1 MPIFQFADCFVLS
14 RIKVW
19 TCSMVQ
25 KEDLPILIGL
35 GNSPFWTISQNLDFE
50 IGMTSRICGIL
61 IKVTSEF
68 ELLMMT
74 SLTGALH
81 ILSINLQSHFC
92 WTHLRVTV
100 WTVQTVKPNC
110 YHQIVLHLVMLCMNM
125 CATEEQ
131 CSQWN
136 FDGQSKV
143 NTHLPNTNY
152 FWPTKKYLF
161 I

>member
-1 MPIFQFADCFVLS
+1 MSIFQLADCFVLS

-19 TCSMVQ
+19 TCSIVQ
-25 KEDLPILIGL
+25 KEERPILIGF

-50 IGMTSRICGIL
+50 IGITSRICGIL
-61 IKVTSEF
+61 IRVTSEF
-68 ELLMMT
+68 ELLMVT

-81 ILSINLQSHFC
+81 IFSVNLQSHLC
-92 WTHLRVTV
+92 RAHLCVTV
-100 WTVQTVKPNC
+100 WTVQTIKPNC
-110 YHQIVLHLVMLCMNM
+110 YHQIVLLLVFLWITM
-125 CATEEQ
+125 CAAEEQ

-143 NTHLPNTNY
+143 NTHLLSTNY
-152 FWPTKKYLF
+152 FCPTKKYLF

>member
-1 MPIFQFADCFVLS
+1 MPIFQLVDCFVLS

-19 TCSMVQ
+19 TCSIVQ

-50 IGMTSRICGIL
+50 IGMTSRIWGIR

-68 ELLMMT
+68 ELLMIT

-81 ILSINLQSHFC
+81 IFSINLQSHFC

-110 YHQIVLHLVMLCMNM
+110 YHQIVLHLVLLCINM
-125 CATEEQ
+125 CATEKQ

-136 FDGQSKV
+136 FDGQSNV
-143 NTHLPNTNY
+143 NTHFEDAY
-152 FWPTKKYLF
+152 
-161 I
+161 